1 MSKVNNRFSVTIK
14 NLKLL
19 SEMDYLINSKQFES
33 KTEIVNRCV
42 EIALPLLVE
51 GKLDFG
57 KTEQKSQGN
66 VEEILKRQ
74 SSILKDLSVIS
85 NLSFNLITSIFKER
99 SLSMQG
105 LKTNSEDMENGTY
118 EILPEHYQEI
128 LNELLK

>member
-74 SSILKDLSVIS
+74 SSTLKDLSVIS

-128 LNELLK
+128 LNELMK

>member
-33 KTEIVNRCV
+33 KTEVVNRCV

-66 VEEILKRQ
+66 VEEILIRH
-74 SSILKDLSVIS
+74 SSSLKDLSVIS
-85 NLSFNLITSIFKER
+85 NLSFNLITCIFKER

-128 LNELLK
+128 LNELMK

>member
-1 MSKVNNRFSVTIK
+1 MTQVNNRFSVTIK

-51 GKLDFG
+51 GKLDFRHP
-57 KTEQKSQGN
+57 EQKTHGN
-66 VEEILKRQ
+66 VEEILKRHN
-74 SSILKDLSVIS
+74 STLKDLSVIT
-85 NLSFNLITSIFKER
+85 NLSFNLITSLFKER
-99 SLSMQG
+99 SLTLQG
-105 LKTNSEDMENGTY
+105 LKTNSEDMESGTY

-128 LNELLK
+128 LNELMK

>member
-1 MSKVNNRFSVTIK
+1 MSKVNNRFSVTVK

-74 SSILKDLSVIS
+74 SLILKDLSVIS